1 VLGEKQRVG
10 WRYKAVGRGVMRC
23 GLWQTAQEKD
33 REGSP
38 LKVCLIAIALH
49 WPLQVTLFRSQ
60 GLHGHQ
66 AMAVDLWCPALYLFP
81 GLKKIRYTR
90 KKILQRWQQL
100 TRHRVAMAVRG
111 NLYGTKIYR
120 QEIASVFGFVLRSA
134 YPISGLFG
142 FFFQPEQC
150 FSLTTFQPEQYF
162 SAEIQ
167 QAERGQRE
175 VRMR

>member
-1 VLGEKQRVG
+1 MANRPGKG
-10 WRYKAVGRGVMRC
+10 PG
-23 GLWQTAQEKD
+23 
-33 REGSP
+33 GSP
-38 LKVCLIAIALH
+38 PKVCLIAIALH

-60 GLHGHQ
+60 GLHGHGPIRVLPCTFSRSQ
-66 AMAVDLWCPALYLFP
+66 
-81 GLKKIRYTR
+81 KIGYTR
-90 KKILQRWQQL
+90 NKILQRWQQL

-150 FSLTTFQPEQYF
+150 FSLTTFQPEQCF
-162 SAEIQ
+162 SAKFQ
-167 QAERGQRE
+167 QAERGLFKKNIRSLAFG
-175 VRMR
+175 RMRGHVCKIHPCNECKYNQAA